1 MRGNDKQLLSYY
13 LLNYVSSMYKQPNPK
28 QNFPALEEE
37 IIAFWEK
44 EHIFQKSVEQRDAS
58 NEFTFYD
65 GPPFATG
72 LPHYGH
78 ILASAIKDMVPR
90 YWTMRGKRV
99 ERRWGWDCHG
109 LPVEY
114 EKEKELGISSKKGI
128 EEFGIGNF
136 NEACR
141 STVLRYA
148 HDWKKYVK
156 RLGRWV
162 DMENDYRTMEPWYM
176 ESIWWVFKELA
187 KKDLIYQGEK
197 VLPYCIRCATVLSN
211 FEATQGYIDR
221 QDSSVTV
228 KFLARGFKFTD
239 DAPIYFLAWTT
250 TPWTLP
256 SNLALAVGPELTYS
270 LIKDHASGE
279 LYILG
284 EEALERYYKVKK
296 AVSPEALTE
305 EEEMPY
311 TVLNTYKGSEL
322 EGIRYEPLF
331 EYFKEKEAGGAFKV
345 LTAEYVTTTDG
356 TGIVHQAPYGEDD
369 HKLLTSHGIG
379 IVHAV
384 DEAGVF
390 KEEVTD
396 YKGQTI
402 FEANKQILADLK
414 EKGKVIRIDSTVHS
428 YPHCWRCDSPLMYM
442 PISTWFVKTTQLRD
456 ELLSNNK
463 KIHWVPG
470 NIKEGRFGK
479 WLENVIDWA
488 VSRNRYW
495 GTPLPVW
502 KSETGQ
508 IQVLGS
514 VEELMKRVPER
525 FVKLTLLRH
534 GEAEHNV
541 LGIRSSS
548 VEKNYHL
555 TEKGKKQV
563 QTTIS
568 TSIQK
573 ADVVY
578 YSPLLRT
585 KETAQLVKEAL
596 HGQCEMREDDRLR
609 EIFFGDSEEKSSIPP
624 EGVSWE
630 HPPYQNGETMYEVI
644 ERIESWLQDVCK
656 EHAGKSLV
664 VAAHGAPL
672 YALEKI
678 LRDLSMEERKRIH
691 GLETGQSMTFY
702 VDVTT
707 GKVFDL
713 HKHVVDEITWTAD
726 DGSLMKRVP
735 EVFDCW
741 FESGSMPYAQNHFP
755 FEKREYTQ
763 NNFPADFI
771 GEGQDQTRGWFY
783 TLHVL
788 ATALSDGK
796 SGLGM
801 SNPAFQNVIVNGI
814 VLAEDGK
821 KMSKRLK
828 NYPDPMHI
836 FETYGADALRFYMMN
851 SPVVQAQDL
860 RFSEKGVAEVIKS
873 VLLPLWNTYSFF
885 VTYASLDGWTPAKN
899 AAGENATTKAGIDR
913 WILSELNSLIKNYNT
928 RMEAYDLKGATD
940 LITAFLDNLTNW
952 YVRRSRRRFWKS
964 ENDQDKNGA
973 YATLHEVIVKICQI
987 LAPVTPFIT
996 EEIYKNLVPDA
1007 LSVHLSDFPTVDES
1021 MIDGELNK
1029 KMFLTRQI
1037 VQLGHAI
1044 RAREKVKVRQPLAKL
1059 EVGLPE
1065 HTHPDFFADQ
1075 LEVIKEELN
1084 VKELHFVKDP
1094 SELGRAVARPNARV
1108 LGPRFGRTVQ
1118 DIIREAKAGNF
1129 EKLPNGNITVLG
1141 HELTSEE
1148 VEIGYESKDGLA
1160 TESEGGMVVALDTT
1174 ITPELKQE
1182 GYARDMIRLVQD
1194 MRKEADLQVSDQI
1207 QIHVNFLNDPDL
1219 LDALHTFEAYIC
1231 KETLATQ
1238 LHIAHEGKN
1247 MLHQKEVELEEIK
1260 FMIGICKA

>member
-1 MRGNDKQLLSYY
+1 
-13 LLNYVSSMYKQPNPK
+13 MYKQPNPK
-28 QNFPALEEE
+28 QNFPSLEEE
-37 IIAFWEK
+37 IIKFWEK
-44 EHIFQKSVEQRDAS
+44 ENIFQKSVSQRDAA
-58 NEFTFYD
+58 NEYTFYD

-78 ILASAIKDMVPR
+78 ILASTIKDMVPR

-148 HDWKKYVK
+148 HDWKKYVS

-162 DMENDYRTMEPWYM
+162 DMDNDYRTMEPWFM
-176 ESIWWVFKELA
+176 ESLWWVFKELS
-187 KKDLIYQGEK
+187 KKDLVYEGEK

-211 FEATQGYIDR
+211 FEATQGYVDR

-228 KFLARGFKFTD
+228 KFRARGFQFTD
-239 DAPIYFLAWTT
+239 DTPIYFLAWTT

-256 SNLALAVGPELTYS
+256 SNLALVVGPDVTYS
-270 LIKDHASGE
+270 LIKDHASEE

-284 EEALERYYKVKK
+284 EEALARYYKVKDG
-296 AVSPEALTE
+296 E
-305 EEEMPY
+305 EVPY

-322 EGIRYEPLF
+322 EGIRYEPIF
-331 EYFKEKEAGGAFKV
+331 DYFKEKEAEGAFKV
-345 LTAEYVTTTDG
+345 FTADYVTTTDG

-369 HKLLTSHGIG
+369 HRLLTEKGIG

-384 DEAGVF
+384 DDSGIF
-390 KEEVTD
+390 KDEVTD

-402 FEANKQILADLK
+402 FESNKKILSDLK
-414 EKGKVIRIDSTVHS
+414 EKGKVIRIDTTMHS

-442 PISTWFVKTTQLRD
+442 PISTWFVKTTQIKED
-456 ELLSNNK
+456 LLSNNK
-463 KIHWVPG
+463 KITWVPS

-479 WLENVIDWA
+479 WLENVRDWA

-502 KSETGQ
+502 KCTDCKHVK
-508 IQVLGS
+508 VLGS
-514 VEELMKRVPER
+514 VEELFKSAPGKIT
-525 FVKLTLLRH
+525 KLTLVRH
-534 GEAEHNV
+534 GEGTHNTAHV
-541 LGIRSSS
+541 WSSS
-548 VEKNYHL
+548 LDDTYSL
-555 TEKGKKQV
+555 TEKGKASV
-563 QTTIS
+563 
-568 TSIQK
+568 
-573 ADVVY
+573 
-578 YSPLLRT
+578 
-585 KETAQLVKEAL
+585 KETARKYLKQATTMYVSPL
-596 HGQCEMREDDRLR
+596 HRTQETAQVIVENIDTSPRVTIDERLR
-609 EIFFGDSEEKSSIPP
+609 EMSFGVWEDKDTRDQDIQKDLQEWKNHKQDGSSWDIPRCSGAESYADLEKRVTSFLEEILEKHKGESVTI
-624 EGVSWE
+624 VS
-630 HPPYQNGETMYEVI
+630 HGAVLRVLTKLV
-644 ERIESWLQDVCK
+644 
-656 EHAGKSLV
+656 KSLTSREGLLKLKTQPT
-664 VAAHGAPL
+664 ASAQNL
-672 YALEKI
+672 YI
-678 LRDLSMEERKRIH
+678 D
-691 GLETGQSMTFY
+691 T
-702 VDVTT
+702 TT
-707 GKVFDL
+707 GKEFDL
-713 HKHVVDEITWTAD
+713 HKHFVDDIEIPCD
-726 DGSLMKRVP
+726 MCGSPAKRIP

-755 FEKREYTQ
+755 FEKMEYTK

-771 GEGQDQTRGWFY
+771 AEGQDQTRGWFY

-860 RFSEKGVAEVIKS
+860 RFSEKGVGEVVKT

-885 VTYASLDGWTPAKN
+885 VTYASLDSWTAETHVQK
-899 AAGENATTKAGIDR
+899 GDLHKLDR
-913 WILSELNSLIKNYNT
+913 WILSELNTMIKNYNA

-940 LITAFLDNLTNW
+940 LITDFLDNLTNW
-952 YVRRSRRRFWKS
+952 YIRRSRRRFWKS
-964 ENDQDKNGA
+964 ENDNDKYGA
-973 YATLHEVIVKICQI
+973 YATLHQVIIKVCQI

-996 EEIYKNLVPDA
+996 EEIYKNLVPNA
-1007 LSVHLSDFPTVDES
+1007 LSVHLSDFPEVDEKA
-1021 MIDGELNK
+1021 IDEDLNK
-1029 KMFLTRQI
+1029 EMHLTRQI
-1037 VQLGHAI
+1037 VQLGHSI
-1044 RAREKVKVRQPLAKL
+1044 RAREKVKVRQPLSKL

-1065 HTHPDFFADQ
+1065 HTHAEFFADQ

-1084 VKELHFVKDP
+1084 VKELHFVQDP
-1094 SELGRAVARPNARV
+1094 SELGKLVARPNARV
-1108 LGPRFGRTVQ
+1108 LGPRFGKAVQ

-1129 EKLPNGNITVLG
+1129 EKLSNGNILVLG
-1141 HELTSEE
+1141 NEITPDE
-1148 VEIGYESKDGLA
+1148 VELGYESKEGLS
-1160 TESEGGMVVALDTT
+1160 TESEGGMVVALDTS
-1174 ITPELKQE
+1174 ITPELKLE
-1182 GYARDMIRLVQD
+1182 GYARDLIRLVQD
-1194 MRKEADLQVSDQI
+1194 MRKEADLQVSDRI
-1207 QIHVNFLNDPDL
+1207 EIHVNFLNDPDL
-1219 LDALHTFEAYIC
+1219 LEALETFKEYIC
-1231 KETLATQ
+1231 RETLATQ

-1247 MLHQKEVELEEIK
+1247 LLHQKEVELEEIT
-1260 FMIGICKA
+1260 FMIRICKA